1 MVDVDFVDVDL
12 YVFASVQ
19 KKHLCVFACDYEDL
33 KQIFLKD
40 KKYFQKCDNY
50 FYRHKRVTVI
60 SKAQLF
66 VLNTQFF

>member
-12 YVFASVQ
+12 YV
-19 KKHLCVFACDYEDL
+19 KKHLCVFVCDYEDL